1 MDPLAGVALVTT
13 PKICQTT
20 QLGVWRDYYKAN
32 PEYLPSNEPDGIFG
46 ADCSSGTCECSA
58 GYIDNGNG
66 CEQMTEEQAATT
78 LAPTTLAQTTLVT
91 TKMTQTTS
99 AAMTAAPTTTKADAH
114 QPAEYTTSLLGKLD
128 SVFEVNRPGK
138 PRTHLMTKW
147 KKLESKS
154 VHRHNQMKSNGC
166 EFADSFEFDG
176 IDFDTVNV
184 CLVSF
189 FISRRIIA
197 YY

>member
-1 MDPLAGVALVTT
+1 MELPANIEVAATGPIEVVSFV
-13 PKICQTT
+13 QTS
-20 QLGVWRDYYKAN
+20 A
-32 PEYLPSNEPDGIFG
+32 DGTVA

-78 LAPTTLAQTTLVT
+78 LAPATLVPTTMAPTTLAPTTLV
-91 TKMTQTTS
+91 
-99 AAMTAAPTTTKADAH
+99 PTTLALTTTFPITVVSTTAITSVY
-114 QPAEYTTSLLGKLD
+114 QQAEFITSLLGKLE

-154 VHRHNQMKSNGC
+154 IQRYNQMKSNGC
-166 EFADSFEFDG
+166 QFADSFEFDG
-176 IDFDTVNV
+176 IDSDTANV
-184 CLVSF
+184 CLVSL
-189 FISRRIIA
+189 ILSRQIIG
-197 YY
+197 YDS